1 MTRRLGILAVV
12 GALLSMPRPADAC
25 TCFGWKDIDDMA
37 REAPIV
43 VVGRI
48 VAEGEARYAGPRW
61 IDLSIEWVAKGEAAG
76 SRIRVWDA
84 WADSDCGGVLK
95 FRRDRSAVLALR
107 RIAGVPG
114 EEREHWN
121 DLQFV
126 PRESDFLAGLGA
138 CVEPVKVLE
147 TRRERRRWIGRVL
160 K

>member
-1 MTRRLGILAVV
+1 MLSLA
-12 GALLSMPRPADAC
+12 RPADAC
-25 TCFGWKDIDDMA
+25 TCFGWRDIDDMA

-61 IDLSIEWVAKGEAAG
+61 IDVSIEWVAKGEVVG
-76 SRIRVWDA
+76 SPIRVWDA

-107 RIAGVPG
+107 RIASVPG
-114 EEREHWN
+114 EERAYWK
-121 DLQFV
+121 DLQFL
-126 PRESDFLAGLGA
+126 PREPDFLTDLGA
-138 CVEPVKVLE
+138 CAEPVKVLE